1 VHQWLSPLA
10 HHRAHGAPGPEV
22 FIFVSTC
29 RYASSPA
36 FLGIGLLN
44 EPTSRWA
51 SVEFLQQYYTAA
63 YQAVRR
69 HAPCAYVTVG
79 LPIDSGR

>member
-1 VHQWLSPLA
+1 MMAPPYPGGVTSCPSLGNPRLFSP
-10 HHRAHGAPGPEV
+10 
-22 FIFVSTC
+22 C

-44 EPTSRWA
+44 EPNSRGA
-51 SVEFLQQYYTAA
+51 PVEFLKQYYTEA

-79 LPIDSGR
+79 LPLDTGG